1 MLITNMYKKFQKFGH
16 EGDQITQKVAQ
27 MTKNLNGI
35 QLSQNWCRSYFKN
48 ADYED
53 EHNCSK

>member
-35 QLSQNWCRSYFKN
+35 QLSQN
-48 ADYED
+48 
-53 EHNCSK
+53 